1 MDGIGEAK
9 VLSPYYERR
18 AESIRKG
25 LEERKQ
31 DLLARLEEAED
42 PAEKRSIGEELANLP
57 TVITLM

>member
-1 MDGIGEAK
+1 MEGIGEAK

-18 AESIRKG
+18 VESIRKR